1 MHMGA
6 KPPTIK
12 TVLSRIFLV
21 CVFVLLVLKP
31 VPAVSVPLPSEGPQR
46 SVILSM
52 DYTIYEWWLLSWKT
66 SQVLC
71 QIYAEHESWPDDSE
85 VLYYCGSSILS
96 QWKKTSACVFDDQ
109 ITNPQQCAGLYLH
122 LANVT
127 PSSRKVEVKLP
138 PAEVYISVVGCG
150 NAPGKNQCTS
160 LPFLRLEA
168 VEPLPNEQIILILG
182 TLNGQPFTCPG
193 NICDLPLSPTGMNG
207 VEVVFWAESSYGDA
221 SKKFNAQV
229 RVIPW
234 GDFANPDAASA
245 DQPVYYVDVLSSQYH
260 QESLSSCS
268 NIWQAFLPVDGAPT
282 WLNTPSLSE
291 NLVSMNEY
299 YLLAGSLIKQGLVDA
314 SACQH
319 GGLESNGAANVCGME
334 LARPYVNEWQ
344 NSFNAEILQV
354 ANNTG
359 VPAQLMKNIFSRE
372 SQFWPGIYASVREA
386 GLGQLTELGADAVLL
401 WNPEFFTQF
410 CPLVLSEET
419 CQRGFGNLDEA
430 QQAMLRGALVQ
441 KVNASCPDCPVG
453 IDLTQANFSISVFAR
468 GLLANCEQVNQV
480 IYNATG
486 RSAGQLSTYE
496 DLWKFTLLNYN
507 AGSGCLSRA
516 IRQAVTNQQP
526 LTWANVL
533 QYLEPV
539 CQAGIAYVDDISNMP
554 VSGEPGVGS
563 LLATPN
569 PEVVLTTPTPV
580 STLRSTITP
589 TSIYPSPT
597 PPEYPVIT
605 STPLPDY
612 P

>member
-1 MHMGA
+1 
-6 KPPTIK
+6 
-12 TVLSRIFLV
+12 
-21 CVFVLLVLKP
+21 
-31 VPAVSVPLPSEGPQR
+31 
-46 SVILSM
+46 
-52 DYTIYEWWLLSWKT
+52 
-66 SQVLC
+66 
-71 QIYAEHESWPDDSE
+71 
-85 VLYYCGSSILS
+85 
-96 QWKKTSACVFDDQ
+96 
-109 ITNPQQCAGLYLH
+109 
-122 LANVT
+122 
-127 PSSRKVEVKLP
+127 
-138 PAEVYISVVGCG
+138 
-150 NAPGKNQCTS
+150 
-160 LPFLRLEA
+160 
-168 VEPLPNEQIILILG
+168 
-182 TLNGQPFTCPG
+182 
-193 NICDLPLSPTGMNG
+193 
-207 VEVVFWAESSYGDA
+207 
-221 SKKFNAQV
+221 
-229 RVIPW
+229 
-234 GDFANPDAASA
+234 
-245 DQPVYYVDVLSSQYH
+245 
-260 QESLSSCS
+260 
-268 NIWQAFLPVDGAPT
+268 LPVDGAPT

-314 SACQH
+314 SGCQH

-430 QQAMLRGALVQ
+430 QQAMMRGALVQ

-597 PPEYPVIT
+597 PPGYPVIT